1 MNILIA
7 GCGKTGGKLAMTF
20 HNDGHDVCIIS
31 QNQSD
36 VEKNL
41 DTQFNG
47 SIVYGIAI
55 DQDTLKK
62 SGIDTCD
69 VFIALTED
77 DNTNIMA
84 AELAREIFKVPR
96 ILARVIDHE
105 KANIFE
111 DMNIETICPTEL
123 VIDAISSSIKE
134 DHSEKHLTF
143 GSRTVSFTTMDIP
156 KEFIGVSPHEI
167 TYENDETLFGIISP
181 DGTLTL
187 VGDYDGVLLYKG
199 QKLIFS
205 KII

>member
-7 GCGKTGGKLAMTF
+7 GCGKTGGKLAMKLYTE
-20 HNDGHDVCIIS
+20 GHDVSIIA
-31 QNQSD
+31 NNAVD
-36 VEKNL
+36 VDKNL
-41 DTQFNG
+41 DTEFSG
-47 SIVYGIAI
+47 SVEYGVAI

-62 SGIDTCD
+62 AGIDTCD
-69 VFIALTED
+69 IFIALTED

-84 AELAREIFKVPR
+84 AELAREMFRVPR
-96 ILARVIDHE
+96 ILARVVDHE

-111 DMNIETICPTEL
+111 DMGIETICPTEL
-123 VIDAISSSIKE
+123 AIEAISTSIKE
-134 DHSEKHLTF
+134 EHSEKYLTF

-156 KEFIGVSPHEI
+156 KEFVGLSPHEI

-181 DGTLTL
+181 EGTLTL
-187 VGDYDGVLLYKG
+187 VGDYDGVPLFKG

>member
-7 GCGKTGGKLAMTF
+7 GCGKTGGKLAMKLYTE
-20 HNDGHDVCIIS
+20 GHDVSIIS
-31 QNQSD
+31 RTTAD
-36 VEKNL
+36 TDKNL
-41 DTQFNG
+41 DTEFNG
-47 SIVYGIAI
+47 NVEYGIAI

-62 SGIDTCD
+62 AGIDTCD

-96 ILARVIDHE
+96 ILARVVDHE

-111 DMNIETICPTEL
+111 DMGIETICPTEL
-123 VIDAISSSIKE
+123 VIEAVSASIRE
-134 DHSEKHLTF
+134 EHSEKRLTF
-143 GSRTVSFTTMDIP
+143 GSRTVTFTTMDIP

-181 DGTLTL
+181 EGTLTL
-187 VGDYDGVLLYKG
+187 VGDYDGVPLYKG

>member
-7 GCGKTGGKLAMTF
+7 GCGRTGGQLAMKLSKE
-20 HNDGHDVCIIS
+20 GHDVCVII
-31 QNQSD
+31 NNPD
-36 VEKNL
+36 DADKNL
-41 DTQFNG
+41 DTEFNG
-47 SIVYGIAI
+47 SIEYGVAI
-55 DQDTLKK
+55 DQDVLKK

-84 AELAREIFKVPR
+84 AELARELFRVPR
-96 ILARVIDHE
+96 ILARVVDHE

-111 DMNIETICPTEL
+111 DMEIETICPTEL
-123 VIDAISSSIKE
+123 AIEAISTSIKDE
-134 DHSEKHLTF
+134 HSEKYLTF

-181 DGTLTL
+181 EGTLTL
-187 VGDYDGVLLYKG
+187 VGDYDGVPLFKG